1 MGGDIVIRPVRRSD
15 LDVLIDLIAD
25 HAAFE
30 CAEVNRNHLREA
42 LPQHIFGEA
51 PRAIIL
57 IAVLGRDIVG
67 YLSASTEFST
77 WKAAEYLHMD
87 CLYLTPECRGK
98 GAGRM
103 LMDAAA
109 RYSRERGLGWIEWQT
124 PDWNADAIRFYE
136 RSGAVTKSKVRF
148 FLAVESSSG
157 AVPEP
162 ACGDAGA

>member
-15 LDVLIDLIAD
+15 LDVLIDLITD

-30 CAEVNRNHLREA
+30 RAEVDRNHLRGA

-51 PRAIIL
+51 PRAVIWG
-57 IAVLGRDIVG
+57 AVSGCDLVG

-103 LMDAAA
+103 LMDTAA
-109 RYSRERGLGWIEWQT
+109 RYADERGLGWMEWQT
-124 PDWNADAIRFYE
+124 PDWNTDAIRFYA
-136 RSGAVTKSKVRF
+136 RSGAVVKSKVRF
-148 FLAVESSSG
+148 SLAVESSSG

>member
-1 MGGDIVIRPVRRSD
+1 MGGDIVIRSVRADD
-15 LDVLIDLIAD
+15 LDALIDLVAD

-30 CAEVNRNHLREA
+30 RAEVDRIHLWGA

-103 LMDAAA
+103 LMDAATQYA
-109 RYSRERGLGWIEWQT
+109 HERGLGWMEWQT
-124 PDWNADAIRFYE
+124 PDWNTDAIGFYA
-136 RSGAVTKSKVRF
+136 RLGAVAKSKVRF
-148 FLAVESSSG
+148 SLAVDGTSG

-162 ACGDAGA
+162 ARGDAGA

>member
-1 MGGDIVIRPVRRSD
+1 MGGNIVIRPVRPSD

-30 CAEVNRNHLREA
+30 RATVDRIYLCEA
-42 LPQHIFGEA
+42 LPQHVFGEA
-51 PRAIIL
+51 PRAVIWV
-57 IAVLGRDIVG
+57 AVSGRDIVG
-67 YLSASTEFST
+67 YLSASIEFST

-103 LMDAAA
+103 LIDAAVLYA
-109 RYSRERGLGWIEWQT
+109 HARGLGWMEWQT
-124 PDWNADAIRFYE
+124 PDWNTDAIWFYA
-136 RSGAVTKSKVRF
+136 RSGAVAKSKVRF
-148 FLAVESSSG
+148 SLAVEGLSG

-162 ACGDAGA
+162 VRGDAGA

>member
-1 MGGDIVIRPVRRSD
+1 MGGDIVIRSVRADD
-15 LDVLIDLIAD
+15 LDALIDIIAD

-30 CAEVNRNHLREA
+30 RAAVDRNHLRGA
-42 LPQHIFGEA
+42 LPQHIFGKV

-67 YLSASTEFST
+67 YLSASIEFST

-103 LMDAAA
+103 LMDAAV
-109 RYSRERGLGWIEWQT
+109 RYARERGLGWLEWQT

-136 RSGAVTKSKVRF
+136 RSGAVAKSKVRF
-148 FLAVESSSG
+148 SLAVENSSG

-162 ACGDAGA
+162 ACGHAGA